1 MAERGDGARAKAAA
15 GTRTSPPGEL
25 PRSQAASWR
34 TDTTSILRQ
43 SVPLAGAAPGIEP
56 HELAQLPTTRGK
68 VTVTC
73 IDYCP
78 EQVQVQEVQDIW
90 DFLAHHR
97 PEWSAVRW
105 INIDGTTDM
114 DVIRAFAEKYE
125 LHPLA
130 IEDVVHL
137 GQRPKA
143 EDYPASA
150 EHPGRLFVVA
160 QMAELGK
167 DGVQSEQVS
176 LFLGRKTL
184 VTFQERKSDIFF
196 GVHQRIRTKDSRLRR
211 SDVSFLFYCLLD
223 AMVDRFFPILED
235 ASRRLDELEEKV
247 FAGDDRGFLHE
258 IHVFKRDL
266 TMLRRVAWPMRE
278 LIASLHRERHE
289 CLSETTYTYLRDVY
303 DHVVQV
309 LDLLETYRELAGALT
324 ETHVS
329 TVSNRMNEIMKTL
342 TVISTIF
349 VPLTFLA
356 GVYGM
361 NMPIPE
367 NELPWSYPVF
377 WLVSLAVAGG
387 MLSWFRHRGWF

>member
-1 MAERGDGARAKAAA
+1 MGDRGDGVRAKGGGPARAGDSRRAQDAL
-15 GTRTSPPGEL
+15 R
-25 PRSQAASWR
+25 R
-34 TDTTSILRQ
+34 TDTVSMLRQ
-43 SVPLAGAAPGIEP
+43 SVPAAGTAPGIEP
-56 HELAQLPTTRGK
+56 HELSQLPTTRGK
-68 VTVTC
+68 VTITC

-78 EQVQVQEVQDIW
+78 EQVRIQEVQDVW
-90 DFLAHHR
+90 EFLAHHR

-114 DVIRAFAEKYE
+114 NVVRAFAEKYE

-143 EDYPASA
+143 EDYPASE

-160 QMAELGK
+160 QMVELGNE
-167 DGVQSEQVS
+167 GLRSEQVS

-184 VTFQERKSDIFF
+184 VTFQERKSEIFF
-196 GVHQRIRTKDSRLRR
+196 GVHQRIKTKDSRLRR

-235 ASRRLDELEEKV
+235 ASKRLDDLEEKV
-247 FAGDDRGFLHE
+247 FTGADRDFLHE
-258 IHVFKRDL
+258 IHDFKRDL

-278 LIASLHRERHE
+278 LIAALHRERHE

-309 LDLLETYRELAGALT
+309 LDLVETYRELASALT

-329 TVSNRMNEIMKTL
+329 TVSNRMNDIMKTL
-342 TVISTIF
+342 TIISTIF

-367 NELPWSYPVF
+367 NDLPWTYPVF
-377 WLVSLAVAGG
+377 WLVAFSAAGS
-387 MLSWFRHRGWF
+387 MLYWFRRRGWF